1 MIEAQGYGDALALR
15 ERFQA
20 RYQEAEK
27 ERRRFYQMFE
37 DAKAIWLRL
46 AKCGRKFGLDTLIVD
61 AENELRALTPE
72 VDLLEWFDIADGAT
86 LNGYAPPQTDLFSV
100 LEMPLVEEAVDIPP
114 SVSTPILRVDVE
126 ETWQSA
132 VDQACARMTEQEAR
146 SDAIQNTSL
155 LLDYRRQTL
164 DDVLREYETYGAALT
179 WEETEDAQEK
189 GLLAREGSPSVD
201 LRSPYVPYYAWIR
214 EVYKSVEPESASKQ
228 RAYQEVQRLFDEEY
242 GESMRETHG
251 KEMLLS
257 KSTIRRALG
266 EL

>member
-1 MIEAQGYGDALALR
+1 
-15 ERFQA
+15 
-20 RYQEAEK
+20 
-27 ERRRFYQMFE
+27 MFE
-37 DAKAIWLRL
+37 DVKAIWLRL
-46 AKCGRKFGLDTLIVD
+46 AQCGRKFGLDTLIVD
-61 AENELRALTPE
+61 AEKELRTLMPE
-72 VDLLEWFDIADGAT
+72 VDLLEWFDIADGAM
-86 LNGYAPPQTDLFSV
+86 LNGYAPPQTDLLSV
-100 LEMPLVEEAVDIPP
+100 LEMPLVEETVDIPP
-114 SVSTPILRVDVE
+114 LASAPILRVDVE

-132 VDQACARMTEQEAR
+132 VDRAYASMIEQEAR
-146 SDAIQNTSL
+146 AAAAQNTSL

-164 DDVLREYETYGAALT
+164 EDVLREYETYGAALT

-189 GLLAREGSPSVD
+189 GLLARERTPLVD
-201 LRSPYVPYYAWIR
+201 LRAPYVPYYTWIR
-214 EVYKSVEPESASKQ
+214 EVYESVEPESVSKQ